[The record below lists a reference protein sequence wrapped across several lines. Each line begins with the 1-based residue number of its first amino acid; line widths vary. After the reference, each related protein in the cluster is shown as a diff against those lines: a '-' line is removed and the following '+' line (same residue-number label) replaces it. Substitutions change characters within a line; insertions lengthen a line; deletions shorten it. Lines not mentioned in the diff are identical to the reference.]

1 MDFANSNREFKRMTE
16 FFAEQMR
23 INLGAKV
30 KRKSYR
36 SKWRNGKPYN
46 TSVKSFRASHSAS
59 GSLIKSIKVT
69 KSNIG
74 YAVSINQY
82 GEYVNDGRD
91 KGKGIPVA
99 AINKWIRNKNIKP
112 RDLKTGSFKKNTPSV
127 RKTMTF
133 LMNRKIKYFGIEPF
147 PFIKMSRESTVYE
160 FKDSM
165 KGAMKKDIMNNIGVI
180 FKPKR

>member
-1 MDFANSNREFKRMTE
+1 MVFAKTNKVLKKMTD

-59 GSLIKSIKVT
+59 GSLIRSIKVS

-74 YAVSINQY
+74 YAVSMNEY
-82 GEYVNDGRD
+82 GVFVNDGRE
-91 KGKGIPVA
+91 KGKGIPIPVM
-99 AINKWIRNKNIKP
+99 NKWIKKRDLKP
-112 RDLKTGSFKKNTPSV
+112 RDLKTGEFKKNTPAA
-127 RKTMTF
+127 RKSIGFM
-133 LMNRKIKYFGIEPF
+133 MNRKIKHFGIEPY
-147 PFIKMSRESTVYE
+147 PFIKTSRETTRYVFRDE
-160 FKDSM
+160 IK
-165 KGAMKKDIMNNIGVI
+165 KEMKKDIINNLGVI

>member
-1 MDFANSNREFKRMTE
+1 MDFANSNKEFKRMSE
-16 FFAEQMR
+16 YFAEQMR

-36 SKWRNGKPYN
+36 SKWRNNKPYN
-46 TSVKSFRASHSAS
+46 TSVKSFRGSHSAS

-74 YAVSINQY
+74 YAVSMNDY
-82 GEYVNDGRD
+82 GVFVNDGRD

-99 AINKWIRNKNIKP
+99 SINKWIRNKNLKP
-112 RDLKTGSFKKNTPSV
+112 RDLKTGSFKKNTKQAKQS
-127 RKTMTF
+127 MAF
-133 LMNRKIKYFGIEPF
+133 MMNRKIKHFGIEPY
-147 PFIKMSRESTVYE
+147 PFIKMSRETTVYQ

-165 KGAMKKDIMNNIGVI
+165 KNAMKKDIMNNLGVI